1 MMGPDIMAI
10 SINKDYHKELE
21 FIYSQMVIRQEE
33 SIIRINYMALSRL
46 HLQMVALIGGNT
58 RIITVKDMEHMS
70 MLMETD
76 TLGSGCRMSNTG
88 MEYSDGQVEMYIK
101 DNGNKIIL
109 KVMDIKG
116 GVMAASIMDSTRTIT
131 CTEMESNKRKAYYTE
146 LSLIME
152 R

>member
-1 MMGPDIMAI
+1 MMMGPDTMAM

-46 HLQMVALIGGNT
+46 HLQEVTLIGGKS
-58 RIITVKDMEHMS
+58 RMIRRKDMEHKS
-70 MLMETD
+70 GLMETD
-76 TLGSGCRMSNTG
+76 TLGSGFRMSNTA
-88 MEYSDGQVEMYIK
+88 MEYSDGQMEMYIM

-116 GVMAASIMDSTRTIT
+116 RQMALSIMDSTRMI
-131 CTEMESNKRKAYYTE
+131 R
-146 LSLIME
+146 
-152 R
+152 